1 MSLAGIERA
10 RCYLVLQ
17 GLECSLSET
26 IVTCLDTSLQQ
37 FLTKDESYWG
47 LERLRQDIG
56 EDWQLSDVTNV
67 DLLPYLDLG
76 HLVHLLNRHVPNSRT
91 IPASE
96 ISFATQII
104 EKENI
109 IGIRKRV
116 MHPVR
121 PLEAQDL
128 TTLQGVAKALLA
140 KAPSLKWDA
149 LKDGLLS
156 SENQSTIFG
165 VQIPPYWAEDSSV
178 FHNLPPADFADTG
191 FIGRTAERAQL
202 KSLLGTDQRVITIVG
217 QAGKGKT
224 ALALR
229 VCNDMLDE
237 SPRLFDRIVWTT
249 LKTQFLTPEGI
260 KDINNAVDTVHKL
273 IRVILENVAQT
284 AADESSGAWGRVI
297 EQMNA
302 SRLLLVIDNLET
314 VGEQI
319 RDLVLN
325 IPQGSKV
332 LLTSRVGLGEIEQR
346 MELPEF
352 SAKDASALFRRVANV
367 YNYQS
372 LKGLSE
378 NSVKDYCNRLHF
390 NPLLIRWFVQA
401 VGRGA
406 DPGALLVSPKLEEAL
421 EFCFSSVYG
430 GFSELG
436 KSLLSI
442 LLAAKAYLSYAQL
455 QELSGADY
463 VTFTVAIQELLRAN
477 YTTRYFD
484 ENGVA
489 IFRLEG
495 LVYEYIAKKYPP
507 GDKLVLEIRHKLQ
520 SWVNIQE
527 YSTVAE
533 ATYRYT
539 KGLLHIQTIDQRVA
553 ALHLLRVLKAAKAN
567 DLSTAMSAL
576 ETAIQLTPTWWEVY
590 RVQAQVFEQIG
601 RPIYD
606 IERAYELSLE
616 CEDNDVTRYHYATYL
631 LGIDENQRVIDQVNA
646 GLKLTATIP
655 QSFKGLKGLAL
666 MRLGQYP
673 DAINL
678 LEEVWTSRTD
688 TLPKNVL
695 RSQGTQLISAF
706 RRRAERYRSLGNRTG
721 AIQDLCSAT
730 DRATAVLELCGA
742 DSRFAQEALHAM
754 VDALKLLKAADFSKH
769 EFASICKLWDSRQ
782 DFVASAAQSDRAHL
796 HLSSVTDDAERFFP
810 NISLALKTSKGSLQV
825 SDMLNGIVRV
835 RFEHFGFVT
844 TDTLE
849 DVHFTRDSLVHKQEW
864 EELIAG
870 RPVDLNTVN
879 QKRGLH
885 AVQLKVSRE

>member
-1 MSLAGIERA
+1 MSLSSIERA
-10 RCYLVLQ
+10 RCYLVIQ
-17 GLECSLSET
+17 GLERSLSET
-26 IVTCLDTSLQQ
+26 IVTCLDTSNNQ
-37 FLTKDESYWG
+37 FLTKDEASSA
-47 LERLRQDIG
+47 LERLKQDIG
-56 EDWQLSDVTNV
+56 EGWRLSDVTNV
-67 DLLPYLDLG
+67 DLLSYLDLG
-76 HLVHLLNRHVPNSRT
+76 HLIQLLNRHLPNSRI
-91 IPASE
+91 IPARE

-104 EKENI
+104 EKEKI

-116 MHPVR
+116 MHPSR

-128 TTLQGVAKALLA
+128 ATLQLVAKALLA
-140 KAPSLKWDA
+140 EAPSLKWDT
-149 LKDGLLS
+149 LKDGLRL
-156 SENQSTIFG
+156 SENQSTNIG
-165 VQIPPYWAEDSSV
+165 VQIPTYWAEDSSV
-178 FHNLPPADFADTG
+178 FQNLPPADFGDTG
-191 FIGRTAERAQL
+191 FIGRIAEQAQL
-202 KSLLGTDQRVITIVG
+202 KRLLGTDQRVITIVG

-260 KDINNAVDTVHKL
+260 KDINNAVDTVDKL

-284 AADESSGAWGRVI
+284 ASDESSGAWGRVI

-325 IPQGSKV
+325 IPHGSKV

-352 SAKDASALFRRVANV
+352 SAHDASALFRRVANI

-372 LKGLSE
+372 IRQLSDDL
-378 NSVKDYCNRLHF
+378 VKDYCNRLHF

-442 LLAAKAYLSYAQL
+442 LLAAKHYLSYAQL

-463 VTFTVAIQELLRAN
+463 VTFTEAIQELLRAN
-477 YTTRYFD
+477 YTARHID
-484 ENGVA
+484 ANGVS
-489 IFRLEG
+489 FFHLEG
-495 LVYEYIAKKYPP
+495 LVREYIAKKYPP
-507 GDKLVLEIRHKLQ
+507 EDTVVLEVREKLK

-527 YSTVAE
+527 YSTVHE
-533 ATYRYT
+533 STFRYT
-539 KGLLHIQTIDQRVA
+539 KNLLHIQTIDQRVA
-553 ALHLLRVLKAAKAN
+553 AGHLLRAIQTVRAVNFSAA
-567 DLSTAMSAL
+567 MGAL
-576 ETAIQLTPTWWEVY
+576 ETAMQLTPTWWEVY
-590 RVQAQVFEQIG
+590 RVQASVLEQTG
-601 RPIYD
+601 RPIYEVERSY
-606 IERAYELSLE
+606 ERALE
-616 CEDNDVTRYHYATYL
+616 CEDNDVTRYHYAAYL
-631 LGIDENQRVIDQVNA
+631 LNIGENQRVIDQVNA
-646 GLKLTATIP
+646 ALKLPAVIP

-666 MRLGQYP
+666 MRLGEYEE
-673 DAINL
+673 AINL

-688 TLPKNVL
+688 TLPKTIL

-706 RRRAERYRSLGNRTG
+706 IRRAEKRRSLGNSTG
-721 AIQDLCSAT
+721 AMEDLCTAA
-730 DRATAVLELCGA
+730 DRAKVVLKLCGV
-742 DSRFAQEALHAM
+742 DSQLAQEALHLM
-754 VDALKLLKAADFSKH
+754 VDALKLIGAADFSTH
-769 EFASICKLWDSRQ
+769 ELASIARLWDSSQ
-782 DFVASAAQSDRAHL
+782 DFVASAAQSTRAHK
-796 HLSSVTDDAERFFP
+796 HLSSVRHDAERFFP
-810 NISLALKTSKGSLQV
+810 KISLALEISKGSLQV
-825 SDMLNGIVRV
+825 SDLLNGRV
-835 RFEHFGFVT
+835 RIRLEHFGFVT
-844 TDTLE
+844 TDTLV
-849 DVHFTRDSLVHKQEW
+849 DVHFTRDSLLHNQEW

-870 RPVDLNTVN
+870 CPVDLHTVKR
-879 QKRGLH
+879 QKGLH
-885 AVQLKVSRE
+885 AVTMKVSRE

>member
-1 MSLAGIERA
+1 MSLSGIENA
-10 RCYLVLQ
+10 RCYYVVQ
-17 GLECSLSET
+17 GLERSLSET
-26 IVTCLDTSLQQ
+26 IVTCLDTSNHQ
-37 FLTKDESYWG
+37 FLTKEESYG
-47 LERLRQDIG
+47 ALQRLKQDMG
-56 EDWQLSDVTNV
+56 EGWQLSDVSNV

-76 HLVHLLNRHVPNSRT
+76 HLVQLLNRHVANSRT

-96 ISFATQII
+96 ISFVTRII
-104 EKENI
+104 EEEKI
-109 IGIRKRV
+109 VGIRKRV

-140 KAPSLKWDA
+140 EAPSLKWDT
-149 LKDGLLS
+149 LKDGLRL
-156 SENQSTIFG
+156 SENQSTNFD
-165 VQIPPYWAEDSSV
+165 VQIPTYWAEDSSV
-178 FHNLPPADFADTG
+178 FQNLPPADFGDTG
-191 FIGRTAERAQL
+191 FIGRIAERAQL
-202 KSLLGTDQRVITIVG
+202 KRLLGTDQRVITIVG

-260 KDINNAVDTVHKL
+260 KDINNAVDTVDKL

-314 VGEQI
+314 VGEEI

-372 LKGLSE
+372 LRELSE
-378 NSVKDYCNRLHF
+378 NSVKDYCKRLHC

-436 KSLLSI
+436 KFLLSI
-442 LLAAKAYLSYAQL
+442 LLASKAYLSYAQL
-455 QELSGADY
+455 QELSGADH
-463 VTFTVAIQELLRAN
+463 VTFTKAIQELLRAN
-477 YTTRYFD
+477 YTTRVFD
-484 ENGVA
+484 ANGVA

-507 GDKLVLEIRHKLQ
+507 KNEVVREVRHKLQ
-520 SWVNIQE
+520 SWVNIQD
-527 YSTVAE
+527 YSTSQQ

-539 KGLLHIQTIDQRVA
+539 KELLHVQTIDQRVA
-553 ALHLLRVLKAAKAN
+553 ADHLLRVIKAAKAN

-590 RVQAQVFEQIG
+590 RVQAQVFEKTG
-601 RPIYD
+601 RPIYEV
-606 IERAYELSLE
+606 ERAYERALE

-631 LGIDENQRVIDQVNA
+631 LGIDEYQRMLAQVNA
-646 GLKLTATIP
+646 GLSLTAAIP

-666 MRLGQYP
+666 LRLAQF
-673 DAINL
+673 DEAINL

-688 TLPKNVL
+688 TLPKNIL
-695 RSQGTQLISAF
+695 RTQGTQLISAF

-754 VDALKLLKAADFSKH
+754 VDALKLIKAADFSKH

-782 DFVASAAQSDRAHL
+782 DFVASAAQSDKAHL

-810 NISLALKTSKGSLQV
+810 KISLALKISNGNSQV
-825 SDMLNGIVRV
+825 SDMLNGRV
-835 RFEHFGFVT
+835 RLRRDYFGFVS
-844 TDTLE
+844 TDTLLQ
-849 DVHFTRDSLVHKQEW
+849 VHFDRDSLVYEQEW
-864 EELIAG
+864 EELVRG
-870 RPVDLNTVN
+870 CPVDLRTVRH
-879 QKRGLH
+879 QRGLH